1 MGLCDSPTQGQ
12 YVCASAPGTNS
23 SYALPPP
30 PLGTSAD
37 AGNQQRGGE
46 GGVVAPTTT
55 VSSTITD
62 PASQGSGSAPSP
74 TQDGLASNCNNFAS
88 VKGGDTCFDWA
99 KVHGITPEQLYAWNP
114 VLGLNGAD
122 CSTKFW
128 SSEYYCIGVRPTQT
142 TPVTAPGP
150 TQSGIAPNCNKYAQA
165 QKGDVCDTFAA
176 RNSISNA
183 QLYAWNAALG
193 SSGQNCG
200 SSLWADEWYCVG
212 ISAPATGSTTSS
224 SKTTRVTA
232 PGPTQTGIAANCTKY
247 AEALSGEACGSF
259 ASRNGITTTQ
269 LYSWNTVLGPK
280 GENCQTSFWAQE
292 YYCVGVS

>member
-1 MGLCDSPTQGQ
+1 MEVSSWSMDLYGICYGEYISAYGKQIPASSIGERYNDGMHL
-12 YVCASAPGTNS
+12 VCLPSN

-37 AGNQQRGGE
+37 AGNQQRGRE

-55 VSSTITD
+55 VSSTITH

-88 VKGGDTCFDWA
+88 VKGGDTCFDRA
-99 KVHGITPEQLYAWNP
+99 KAYGITPEQLYACKPNILLHPYFIPKATDRSQQQGIRYW
-114 VLGLNGAD
+114 D
-122 CSTKFW
+122 ST
-128 SSEYYCIGVRPTQT
+128 EQT
-142 TPVTAPGP
+142 APPNHARHRPGP
-150 TQSGIAPNCNKYAQA
+150 TQSGIDPNCNKYAPA

-176 RNSISNA
+176 RSSISNA

-212 ISAPATGSTTSS
+212 ISAPAAGSTASS
-224 SKTTRVTA
+224 SKITRVTA
-232 PGPTQTGIAANCTKY
+232 PGPT
-247 AEALSGEACGSF
+247 
-259 ASRNGITTTQ
+259 
-269 LYSWNTVLGPK
+269 
-280 GENCQTSFWAQE
+280 
-292 YYCVGVS
+292 